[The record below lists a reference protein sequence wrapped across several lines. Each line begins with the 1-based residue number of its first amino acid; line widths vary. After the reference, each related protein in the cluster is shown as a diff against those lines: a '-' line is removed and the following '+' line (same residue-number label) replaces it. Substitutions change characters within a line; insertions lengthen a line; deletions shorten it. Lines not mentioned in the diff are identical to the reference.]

1 MVRDMERPVLKPSPT
16 HPITVGPAGVRV
28 TVRVGDE
35 VVADSDAALVLRE
48 GKYPP
53 VHYVPLADVND
64 AWLRRSDTA
73 TYCPFK
79 GDASYYGIATPNG
92 ETVADA
98 VWTYEQPFDAVAA
111 IAGHL
116 AFYPDKVQ
124 ISVSD

>member
-1 MVRDMERPVLKPSPT
+1 MRGMERPVLKPSAT
-16 HPITVGPAGVRV
+16 HPITVSSAGVHIR
-28 TVRVGDE
+28 VRVGDE
-35 VVADSDAALVLRE
+35 VVADSAAALVMRE
-48 GKYPP
+48 GTYPP
-53 VHYVPLADVND
+53 VHYVPLADVTD
-64 AWLRRSDTA
+64 AWLRRSDTT

-79 GDASYYGIATPNG
+79 GDASYYGIVTPKG

-98 VWTYEQPFDAVAA
+98 VWTYEQPFDAVAE